1 MTPTDSTITYEL
13 IVSRTSKEWD
23 PHPEY
28 EVMIYRMITAGV
40 CGPFSET
47 ATVKGM
53 ANVMI
58 LLDSWGFEQT
68 GPPELTTT
76 VEAFAEAVFPVA
88 PKR

>member
-1 MTPTDSTITYEL
+1 MTNSTIAYEL
-13 IVSRTSKEWD
+13 VVSRTTKGWD
-23 PHPEY
+23 SNPQY
-28 EVMIYRMITAGV
+28 EVMIYKTITAGV

-53 ANVMI
+53 TNVMI

-76 VEAFAEAVFPVA
+76 AEGFAQAIFPVA
-88 PKR
+88 PKP